1 MKREQPNYLEKII
14 AINGDCGQPKL
25 GIEEKQYEILKNE
38 VNKTMIIMIL
48 IFLYSYNNIIMKVN
62 IILHCA
68 ATVRFDEH
76 LKKAVNINI
85 TSLLDILKLANEL
98 NNLKVRI

>member
-1 MKREQPNYLEKII
+1 
-14 AINGDCGQPKL
+14 
-25 GIEEKQYEILKNE
+25 
-38 VNKTMIIMIL
+38 
-48 IFLYSYNNIIMKVN
+48 MKVN

-85 TSLLDILKLANEL
+85 ISLQDILKLANEL